1 MVFHFPLR
9 SKSEFRELI
18 YKCVVLVWAN
28 IVNLLLIGCIFF
40 YVAAWGAAHCVVF
53 HLIENT
59 YKKLKR
65 KEEATEEDHVNTSED
80 ISW

>member
-1 MVFHFPLR
+1 LH
-9 SKSEFRELI
+9 
-18 YKCVVLVWAN
+18 
-28 IVNLLLIGCIFF
+28 IFF

-65 KEEATEEDHVNTSED
+65 KEEAREEDHVNTSED